1 MVQKFTK
8 KKKEVTR
15 MAQEREYKTG
25 LSTSIKFSTMCKLDE
40 YSEILKLRRA
50 DVARKIIEYF
60 LEHNDVED
68 LQA

>member
-1 MVQKFTK
+1 
-8 KKKEVTR
+8 